1 MAVRNTAR
9 STATPEDEA
18 WFAPK
23 RYGYGAGL
31 PIAWQGWAV
40 TLAYCAA
47 IGLSAWLIL
56 PRSIFA
62 FVAIV
67 LGATAALILICA
79 LKTRGGWRW
88 RWGEDA

>member
-1 MAVRNTAR
+1 MVRTTTAR
-9 STATPEDEA
+9 PTETGGDDC
-18 WFAPK
+18 WWAPK

-31 PIAWQGWAV
+31 PIAWQGWLI

-47 IGLSAWLIL
+47 ITLSAWLIL
-56 PRSIFA
+56 PLSILS
-62 FVAIV
+62 FVAIA

-79 LKTRGGWRW
+79 MKTRGGWRW